1 MNTSQTIRV
10 MLVDD
15 HNVVRSG
22 LATFLRAYEDLE
34 LVGEARNGVEAV
46 NLCHRYKPDVILMDL
61 MMPEMDG
68 IAATRAILA
77 DYPDIKIIA
86 MTSFDEEELVHGVLA
101 AGAISYL
108 LKNVTSDEL
117 AKAIRDAVSGRS
129 TLSPEAARVL
139 VQATRP
145 TEQPWLELTE
155 REMEALHLVVQGQ
168 SNRQIADAPTS
179 AASSPSCRSPAGR
192 RPSRMRSDI
201 KSFLYKRN
209 ILLLLGQQ
217 GFDGWLRAQSACNHL
232 RNST

>member
-1 MNTSQTIRV
+1 MNASQTPQTIRV

-34 LVGEARNGVEAV
+34 LVGQARNGLEAV
-46 NLCHRYKPDVILMDL
+46 NVCHRNKPDVILMDL

-86 MTSFDEEELVHGVLA
+86 MTSFEEEELVQGVLA

-117 AKAIRDAVSGRS
+117 AAAIRAASLGKS

-145 TEQPWLELTE
+145 AEQPLYDLTE
-155 REMEALHLVVQGQ
+155 REKEVLDLVVQGQ
-168 SNRQIADAPTS
+168 SNQQIAEALVISVATVK
-179 AASSPSCRSPAGR
+179 AHVSSILSKLQVS
-192 RPSRMRSDI
+192 SRAEAITYAI
-201 KSFLYKRN
+201 KHKLVT
-209 ILLLLGQQ
+209 L
-217 GFDGWLRAQSACNHL
+217 
-232 RNST
+232 

>member
-22 LATFLRAYEDLE
+22 LATFLRAYEDLQ
-34 LVGEARNGVEAV
+34 LVGEAKNGLEAV
-46 NLCHRYKPDVILMDL
+46 NLCREKKPDVILMDL

-68 IAATRAILA
+68 IAATRAILEE
-77 DYPDIKIIA
+77 YPEIKIIA

-155 REMEALHLVVQGQ
+155 REMDVLNLVVQGQ
-168 SNRQIADAPTS
+168 SNQQIAEALVISLATVKAHVS
-179 AASSPSCRSPAGR
+179 
-192 RPSRMRSDI
+192 
-201 KSFLYKRN
+201 N
-209 ILLLLGQQ
+209 ILSKLQVSS
-217 GFDGWLRAQSACNHL
+217 RAEAIAYAIKHKIVSL
-232 RNST
+232 

>member
-1 MNTSQTIRV
+1 MNKTKSTRV

-22 LATFLRAYEDLE
+22 LATFIKAYEDLE
-34 LVGEARNGVEAV
+34 LVGEAKNGLEAV
-46 NLCHRYKPDVILMDL
+46 NMVRKVKPDVILMDL

-68 IAATRAILA
+68 IAATRAIIA
-77 DYPDIKIIA
+77 DQPEIKIIA
-86 MTSFDEEELVHGVLA
+86 MTSFEEEALVQGVLA

-145 TEQPWLELTE
+145 THQPLIDLTDRE
-155 REMEALHLVVQGQ
+155 REVLNLVVQGN
-168 SNRQIADAPTS
+168 SNQHIAEKLFISLATVKAHIS
-179 AASSPSCRSPAGR
+179 
-192 RPSRMRSDI
+192 
-201 KSFLYKRN
+201 N
-209 ILLLLGQQ
+209 ILSKLQVSS
-217 GFDGWLRAQSACNHL
+217 RAEAIAYAIKHKIVSL
-232 RNST
+232 

>member
-1 MNTSQTIRV
+1 MNTSQMIQV

-34 LVGEARNGVEAV
+34 LVGEARNGLEALK
-46 NLCHRYKPDVILMDL
+46 LCHQKKPDVILMDL

-77 DYPDIKIIA
+77 DYPEIKIIA
-86 MTSFDEEELVHGVLA
+86 MTSFEEEELVQGVLA

-108 LKNVTSDEL
+108 LKNVTADEL

-139 VQATRP
+139 IQATRP
-145 TEQPWLELTE
+145 TKQPFFDLTE
-155 REMEALHLVVQGQ
+155 REREVLNLVVQGQ
-168 SNRQIADAPTS
+168 SNQQIADAMVISVATVK
-179 AASSPSCRSPAGR
+179 AHISSILSKLQVS
-192 RPSRMRSDI
+192 SRAEAIAYAI
-201 KSFLYKRN
+201 KHKIVSL
-209 ILLLLGQQ
+209 
-217 GFDGWLRAQSACNHL
+217 
-232 RNST
+232 